1 MQLFQDRPSRCT
13 PGALQMKKK
22 GGDKNPDPVH
32 NRLSRRVHA
41 GGKETVFIPSAVKIN
56 KGPHQVLGEIMR
68 KCLQL
73 TGPSI
78 SPPAH

>member
-1 MQLFQDRPSRCT
+1 
-13 PGALQMKKK
+13 MKKK
-22 GGDKNPDPVH
+22 GGDENSDPVH
-32 NRLSRRVHA
+32 NRLSGRAHVIG
-41 GGKETVFIPSAVKIN
+41 GGKGTVFIPSAVKIN
-56 KGPHQVLGEIMR
+56 KGPHRVLWEIMR